1 MIAVCLTLIACS
13 SVLIASFFYDNY
25 ILYFE
30 HNSQTGSHQTDRS
43 KYAGSSV
50 PILQPTNTTN
60 PDSSKPNIITT
71 GLNTTDER
79 VIPPYRLHISGR
91 LNNTGGGTA
100 YNAYLHII
108 AYNKEGLAVD
118 SNYEFGGMT
127 GHITLGLDF
136 KLNYTGSQIDNCTIT
151 PFYYGHLQ
159 ISTQNPVVP

>member
-1 MIAVCLTLIACS
+1 TIISCTLNIIHKQAVIKLIG
-13 SVLIASFFYDNY
+13 
-25 ILYFE
+25 
-30 HNSQTGSHQTDRS
+30 SQ
-43 KYAGSSV
+43 YAGSSV

-71 GLNTTDER
+71 GLNATDGR
-79 VIPPYRLHISGR
+79 VILPYRLHISGR
-91 LNNTGGGTA
+91 LNNTGGDTA

-151 PFYYGHLQ
+151 TFYYDHLQ
-159 ISTQNPVVP
+159 ISPHTPGFPEISATAANALVRLGFFS